1 MSGGVGIRGT
11 WGRAGPEWASVV
23 TIVARVAQFKAVLR
37 TAVGRWRE
45 AKACGESGYDR
56 LRLRF
61 VSAAEYPYGCNP
73 IWKKSREG
81 MFVNRSLLVL

>member
-45 AKACGESGYDR
+45 AKAFGSVVTTECGCGSLALRNIRTDAIQSGR
-56 LRLRF
+56 
-61 VSAAEYPYGCNP
+61 N
-73 IWKKSREG
+73 REKEC
-81 MFVNRSLLVL
+81 L